1 MRFFPY
7 AAALCLMPLAAT
19 AADDAAIGRYSIAPA
34 PQGYVR
40 LDTETGA
47 ILHCRETEGAIRC
60 EDVDTGTTEA
70 RAAKPELKILR
81 NRVEALERRVADLE
95 RDPIRLPTERELD
108 QTLDM
113 MESWMRRFMDMAE
126 DRDTAL

>member
-1 MRFFPY
+1 MRFFPF

-19 AADDAAIGRYSIAPA
+19 AADDAASGRYSIAPA

-47 ILHCRETEGAIRC
+47 MLHCRTTEGAIRC
-60 EDVDTGTTEA
+60 DYVDTGRAEA
-70 RAAKPELKILR
+70 RAAEPELERLR
-81 NRVEALERRVADLE
+81 DRVEALERRVADLE
-95 RDPIRLPTERELD
+95 HDRIRLPTEKELD

-126 DRDTAL
+126 DRDRAL

>member
-1 MRFFPY
+1 MRFFPF

-19 AADDAAIGRYSIAPA
+19 AADDAASGRYSIAPA

-47 ILHCRETEGAIRC
+47 MLHCRTTEGAIRC
-60 EDVDTGTTEA
+60 EDVDTGRAA
-70 RAAKPELKILR
+70 RAAEAELERLR
-81 NRVEALERRVADLE
+81 DRVEALERRVADLE
-95 RDPIRLPTERELD
+95 RDRIRLPTEKELD

>member
-1 MRFFPY
+1 MRFFPF

-19 AADDAAIGRYSIAPA
+19 AADDAASGRYGIAPA

-47 ILHCRETEGAIRC
+47 MLHCRTTEGPIRC
-60 EDVDTGTTEA
+60 AVVYPGRGA
-70 RAAKPELKILR
+70 RAPDAELERLR
-81 NRVEALERRVADLE
+81 DRVEALERRVADLE
-95 RDPIRLPTERELD
+95 RDRIRLPTEKELD